1 MFGYEPLPQDDAPR
15 GRIGIPRVLNM
26 YEHYPFWFTLFT
38 ELGYRVELSPPSG
51 KELFDLG
58 LSSMPSQTVCYPA
71 KLAHGHIASLLRKG
85 LKRIFFPCLPR
96 ERRENKNAADG
107 YNCPVVAGYPEV
119 IRLNTDEL
127 LEQDCTLYTPF
138 VSLEHPDTLVAV
150 LHGLF
155 GIPKKELRAAVRVA
169 ALEQE
174 AYRTE
179 LRAEGERVLA
189 ELERTGRL
197 GIVLSGRPYHADP
210 AVHHGLPELVAS
222 LGAAVLSEDSVAHL
236 GHPAEPLRVVDQWTY
251 HSRLYRATALV
262 CTRPNLE
269 LVQLTSF
276 GCGLDAITADQV
288 SELLTSAGKLHTLIK
303 IDEGASLGA
312 ARIRIRS
319 LLAAVEERRGTPP
332 TPRPAISA
340 SRPVFTRPMRQT
352 HTILAPQ
359 MSPLHFDIIGKAISS
374 AGYNLEILPT
384 VSREAIETGLNYV
397 HNDACYPAIVVIGQ
411 LIDAL
416 QSGRCDPKRTALMLA
431 QTCGPCRATNYPA
444 LLRKALC
451 EAGFGDV
458 PVLTLSG
465 GSLNNQ
471 PGFAIS
477 ARLLHR
483 LILSCLY
490 GDMLQRVSLS
500 TRAHERNAGDTDDLL
515 AHWMNRVKF
524 SAARGDSS
532 LFKSHMR
539 SIVRDFS
546 AIRQNHAPLP
556 RVGIVGEI
564 LLKYHPDANNQVIR
578 HITEEGGEPV
588 LTDLMDFFLYCL
600 LDPVYLWRH
609 MGGKA
614 FPAFSNWL
622 LIKRIESLRD
632 AMRRALEGSR
642 FLPVSRIADLARSVH
657 GIVSTG
663 NQAGEGWLLTAEMLE
678 LIDHGVGNVLCLQ
691 PFGCLPNH
699 ITGKGV
705 LKELKR
711 IRPHANLM
719 AVDYDPGSSE
729 ANQLNRIKLFMTV
742 AHSRIPQEAQ
752 GDHAPA
758 SLNES
763 VAQLAGRLRDNL
775 KGKLENTIGGSGNS
789 GDEVTNLA

>member
-1 MFGYEPLPQDDAPR
+1 
-15 GRIGIPRVLNM
+15 
-26 YEHYPFWFTLFT
+26 
-38 ELGYRVELSPPSG
+38 
-51 KELFDLG
+51 
-58 LSSMPSQTVCYPA
+58 
-71 KLAHGHIASLLRKG
+71 
-85 LKRIFFPCLPR
+85 
-96 ERRENKNAADG
+96 
-107 YNCPVVAGYPEV
+107 
-119 IRLNTDEL
+119 
-127 LEQDCTLYTPF
+127 
-138 VSLEHPDTLVAV
+138 
-150 LHGLF
+150 
-155 GIPKKELRAAVRVA
+155 
-169 ALEQE
+169 
-174 AYRTE
+174 
-179 LRAEGERVLA
+179 
-189 ELERTGRL
+189 
-197 GIVLSGRPYHADP
+197 
-210 AVHHGLPELVAS
+210 
-222 LGAAVLSEDSVAHL
+222 
-236 GHPAEPLRVVDQWTY
+236 
-251 HSRLYRATALV
+251 
-262 CTRPNLE
+262 
-269 LVQLTSF
+269 
-276 GCGLDAITADQV
+276 
-288 SELLTSAGKLHTLIK
+288 
-303 IDEGASLGA
+303 
-312 ARIRIRS
+312 
-319 LLAAVEERRGTPP
+319 
-332 TPRPAISA
+332 
-340 SRPVFTRPMRQT
+340 MRQT

-483 LILSCLY
+483 LILGCLY

-500 TRAHERNAGDTDDLL
+500 TRAHERNAGDTDDRL

-546 AIRQNHAPLP
+546 AIRQAHAPLP

-578 HITEEGGEPV
+578 HIMEEGGEPV

-642 FLPVSRIADLARSVH
+642 FLPVSRIADLARSVR

-729 ANQLNRIKLFMTV
+729 ANQLNRIKLFMTM

>member
-1 MFGYEPLPQDDAPR
+1 M
-15 GRIGIPRVLNM
+15 
-26 YEHYPFWFTLFT
+26 
-38 ELGYRVELSPPSG
+38 
-51 KELFDLG
+51 
-58 LSSMPSQTVCYPA
+58 
-71 KLAHGHIASLLRKG
+71 
-85 LKRIFFPCLPR
+85 
-96 ERRENKNAADG
+96 
-107 YNCPVVAGYPEV
+107 
-119 IRLNTDEL
+119 
-127 LEQDCTLYTPF
+127 
-138 VSLEHPDTLVAV
+138 
-150 LHGLF
+150 
-155 GIPKKELRAAVRVA
+155 
-169 ALEQE
+169 
-174 AYRTE
+174 
-179 LRAEGERVLA
+179 
-189 ELERTGRL
+189 
-197 GIVLSGRPYHADP
+197 
-210 AVHHGLPELVAS
+210 
-222 LGAAVLSEDSVAHL
+222 
-236 GHPAEPLRVVDQWTY
+236 
-251 HSRLYRATALV
+251 
-262 CTRPNLE
+262 
-269 LVQLTSF
+269 
-276 GCGLDAITADQV
+276 
-288 SELLTSAGKLHTLIK
+288 
-303 IDEGASLGA
+303 
-312 ARIRIRS
+312 
-319 LLAAVEERRGTPP
+319 
-332 TPRPAISA
+332 
-340 SRPVFTRPMRQT
+340 
-352 HTILAPQ
+352 
-359 MSPLHFDIIGKAISS
+359 
-374 AGYNLEILPT
+374 
-384 VSREAIETGLNYV
+384 
-397 HNDACYPAIVVIGQ
+397 
-411 LIDAL
+411 
-416 QSGRCDPKRTALMLA
+416 
-431 QTCGPCRATNYPA
+431 
-444 LLRKALC
+444 
-451 EAGFGDV
+451 

-465 GSLNNQ
+465 GSLNRQ

-483 LILSCLY
+483 LILGCLY

-500 TRAHERNAGDTDDLL
+500 TRAHERNAGDTDDRL

-546 AIRQNHAPLP
+546 AIRQAHAPLP

-578 HITEEGGEPV
+578 HIMEEGGEPV

-642 FLPVSRIADLARSVH
+642 FLPVSRIADLARSVR

>member
-1 MFGYEPLPQDDAPR
+1 MQ
-15 GRIGIPRVLNM
+15 LN
-26 YEHYPFWFTLFT
+26 
-38 ELGYRVELSPPSG
+38 
-51 KELFDLG
+51 
-58 LSSMPSQTVCYPA
+58 
-71 KLAHGHIASLLRKG
+71 
-85 LKRIFFPCLPR
+85 
-96 ERRENKNAADG
+96 
-107 YNCPVVAGYPEV
+107 
-119 IRLNTDEL
+119 
-127 LEQDCTLYTPF
+127 
-138 VSLEHPDTLVAV
+138 
-150 LHGLF
+150 
-155 GIPKKELRAAVRVA
+155 
-169 ALEQE
+169 
-174 AYRTE
+174 
-179 LRAEGERVLA
+179 
-189 ELERTGRL
+189 
-197 GIVLSGRPYHADP
+197 
-210 AVHHGLPELVAS
+210 
-222 LGAAVLSEDSVAHL
+222 
-236 GHPAEPLRVVDQWTY
+236 
-251 HSRLYRATALV
+251 
-262 CTRPNLE
+262 
-269 LVQLTSF
+269 SF

-332 TPRPAISA
+332 TPRPAASA
-340 SRPVFTRPMRQT
+340 FRPVFTRPMRQT

-477 ARLLHR
+477 VRLLHR

>member
-1 MFGYEPLPQDDAPR
+1 
-15 GRIGIPRVLNM
+15 
-26 YEHYPFWFTLFT
+26 
-38 ELGYRVELSPPSG
+38 
-51 KELFDLG
+51 
-58 LSSMPSQTVCYPA
+58 
-71 KLAHGHIASLLRKG
+71 
-85 LKRIFFPCLPR
+85 
-96 ERRENKNAADG
+96 
-107 YNCPVVAGYPEV
+107 
-119 IRLNTDEL
+119 
-127 LEQDCTLYTPF
+127 
-138 VSLEHPDTLVAV
+138 
-150 LHGLF
+150 
-155 GIPKKELRAAVRVA
+155 
-169 ALEQE
+169 
-174 AYRTE
+174 
-179 LRAEGERVLA
+179 
-189 ELERTGRL
+189 
-197 GIVLSGRPYHADP
+197 
-210 AVHHGLPELVAS
+210 
-222 LGAAVLSEDSVAHL
+222 
-236 GHPAEPLRVVDQWTY
+236 
-251 HSRLYRATALV
+251 
-262 CTRPNLE
+262 
-269 LVQLTSF
+269 
-276 GCGLDAITADQV
+276 
-288 SELLTSAGKLHTLIK
+288 
-303 IDEGASLGA
+303 
-312 ARIRIRS
+312 
-319 LLAAVEERRGTPP
+319 
-332 TPRPAISA
+332 
-340 SRPVFTRPMRQT
+340 MRQT

-374 AGYNLEILPT
+374 AGYNLEILPA

-763 VAQLAGRLRDNL
+763 VAQLAGRLRNNL

>member
-1 MFGYEPLPQDDAPR
+1 
-15 GRIGIPRVLNM
+15 
-26 YEHYPFWFTLFT
+26 
-38 ELGYRVELSPPSG
+38 
-51 KELFDLG
+51 
-58 LSSMPSQTVCYPA
+58 
-71 KLAHGHIASLLRKG
+71 
-85 LKRIFFPCLPR
+85 
-96 ERRENKNAADG
+96 
-107 YNCPVVAGYPEV
+107 
-119 IRLNTDEL
+119 
-127 LEQDCTLYTPF
+127 
-138 VSLEHPDTLVAV
+138 
-150 LHGLF
+150 
-155 GIPKKELRAAVRVA
+155 
-169 ALEQE
+169 
-174 AYRTE
+174 
-179 LRAEGERVLA
+179 
-189 ELERTGRL
+189 
-197 GIVLSGRPYHADP
+197 
-210 AVHHGLPELVAS
+210 
-222 LGAAVLSEDSVAHL
+222 
-236 GHPAEPLRVVDQWTY
+236 
-251 HSRLYRATALV
+251 
-262 CTRPNLE
+262 
-269 LVQLTSF
+269 
-276 GCGLDAITADQV
+276 
-288 SELLTSAGKLHTLIK
+288 
-303 IDEGASLGA
+303 
-312 ARIRIRS
+312 
-319 LLAAVEERRGTPP
+319 
-332 TPRPAISA
+332 
-340 SRPVFTRPMRQT
+340 MRQT

-465 GSLNNQ
+465 GSLNRQ

-483 LILSCLY
+483 LILGCLY

-500 TRAHERNAGDTDDLL
+500 TRAHERNAGDTDDRL

-546 AIRQNHAPLP
+546 AIRQAHAPLP

-578 HITEEGGEPV
+578 HIMEEGGEPV

-642 FLPVSRIADLARSVH
+642 FLPVSRIADLARSVR

>member
-1 MFGYEPLPQDDAPR
+1 M
-15 GRIGIPRVLNM
+15 
-26 YEHYPFWFTLFT
+26 
-38 ELGYRVELSPPSG
+38 
-51 KELFDLG
+51 
-58 LSSMPSQTVCYPA
+58 
-71 KLAHGHIASLLRKG
+71 
-85 LKRIFFPCLPR
+85 
-96 ERRENKNAADG
+96 
-107 YNCPVVAGYPEV
+107 
-119 IRLNTDEL
+119 
-127 LEQDCTLYTPF
+127 
-138 VSLEHPDTLVAV
+138 
-150 LHGLF
+150 
-155 GIPKKELRAAVRVA
+155 
-169 ALEQE
+169 
-174 AYRTE
+174 
-179 LRAEGERVLA
+179 
-189 ELERTGRL
+189 
-197 GIVLSGRPYHADP
+197 
-210 AVHHGLPELVAS
+210 
-222 LGAAVLSEDSVAHL
+222 
-236 GHPAEPLRVVDQWTY
+236 
-251 HSRLYRATALV
+251 

-340 SRPVFTRPMRQT
+340 FRPVFTRPMRQT

-465 GSLNNQ
+465 GSLNRQ

-483 LILSCLY
+483 LILGCLY

-500 TRAHERNAGDTDDLL
+500 TRAHERNAGDTDDRL

-546 AIRQNHAPLP
+546 AIRQAHAPLP

-578 HITEEGGEPV
+578 HIMEEGGEPV

-642 FLPVSRIADLARSVH
+642 FLPVSRIADLARSVR